1 MTLLLFRVI
10 NPAGLAALIG
20 VLTGLLDLQFVVG
33 EQRANR
39 EDDDEVVGS
48 RPWEL
53 WDSGIVHL
61 A

>member
-39 EDDDEVVGS
+39 EGNDEVVGP
-48 RPWEL
+48 RPREL

-61 A
+61 T